1 MMTEGKTTHSI
12 SASDV
17 RRSVSRWAALFI
29 NPRIR
34 SVTGLPRYWRNWF
47 RFQRMAGRKLSLT
60 DAYPC
65 LGDNTSATFFD
76 AHYFHQAAWLAR
88 ELAKTRPSEHV
99 DISSE
104 TTMVGILSAFVPTT
118 FYDYR
123 PLQVTLEGL
132 SSKQGDIL
140 ALPPEDRS
148 VHSLSCLHV
157 IEHIGLGRY
166 GDPIAPDGPVQAAR
180 ELARI
185 LAPGGRLYV
194 STPVGR
200 ARVCFDAH
208 RVFDAEEFVSL
219 FPGLELDDACFI
231 DDDGLVQAM
240 VFDQTRTA
248 NYGCGLFVLRRPAKE

>member
-1 MMTEGKTTHSI
+1 MTDSKPTHSI
-12 SASDV
+12 SASDLG
-17 RRSVSRWAALFI
+17 RSASRWAALFV

-34 SVTGLPRYWRNWF
+34 SITGLPRYWRNWF
-47 RFQRMAGRKLSLT
+47 RFQRMAGRKLSFT
-60 DAYPC
+60 DANPC
-65 LGDNTSATFFD
+65 LGDDTSATFFD
-76 AHYFHQAAWLAR
+76 PHYFFQAAWLAR
-88 ELAKTRPSEHV
+88 ELAKRRPSEHV

-132 SSKQGDIL
+132 SSMKGDIL
-140 ALPPEDRS
+140 ALPPEDGS
-148 VHSLSCLHV
+148 IHSLSCLHV

-166 GDPIAPDGPVQAAR
+166 GDPIAPDGPARAAR

-185 LAPGGRLYV
+185 LAPGGRLYI

-219 FPGLELDDACFI
+219 FPGLELEAGHFI
-231 DDDGLVQAM
+231 DDHGSLQAM
-240 VFDQTRTA
+240 EFELARSA
-248 NYGCGLFVLRRPAKE
+248 NYGCGLFLLRRPANE